1 MSWKAQ
7 IVAEGLEFPEG
18 PVYVGENDLYV
29 TEIRGGRVSR
39 LKEGSLEDRW
49 ATGGG
54 PNGATLGSDG
64 SLFIANN
71 GGFRAS
77 EDGSGSERID
87 DGVTGRIQR
96 LGPGGD
102 LSDVATDLPG
112 SVPHSPNDLC
122 FGPDGLLYFTDPRWQ
137 DFGPHNPGAVH
148 RTDLAGHV
156 ELLAEI
162 AMFPNGIAFGPDGRL
177 YVAET
182 VTKKILV
189 YDWQPEGLGEP
200 ALFCELP
207 KGLPD
212 GFCFDAEGNLI
223 VCGSMEDAIC
233 VFDRS
238 GALADRF
245 DAPEGSHPTNCCIG
259 GGRLWVTY
267 SGPGQIVCFDYAT
280 AAHSLL
286 TDSGS

>member
-1 MSWKAQ
+1 
-7 IVAEGLEFPEG
+7 
-18 PVYVGENDLYV
+18 
-29 TEIRGGRVSR
+29 
-39 LKEGSLEDRW
+39 
-49 ATGGG
+49 
-54 PNGATLGSDG
+54 
-64 SLFIANN
+64 
-71 GGFRAS
+71 
-77 EDGSGSERID
+77 
-87 DGVTGRIQR
+87 
-96 LGPGGD
+96 
-102 LSDVATDLPG
+102 
-112 SVPHSPNDLC
+112 
-122 FGPDGLLYFTDPRWQ
+122 
-137 DFGPHNPGAVH
+137 GAVH